1 MNPKEKA
8 LELIEQFKDKVNPYI
23 GSGML
28 SNTHDDDTIMWQ
40 SKRCALIAV
49 DEILKNFGLVANGQT
64 FFTEHRAVQYY
75 QEVKQEIENL

>member
-28 SNTHDDDTIMWQ
+28 SNTHDDDTILWQ
-40 SKRCALIAV
+40 SKRCALVAV
-49 DEILKNFGLVANGQT
+49 DEVLNEENHFIQT
-64 FFTEHRAVQYY
+64 DAHFLYWE
-75 QEVKQEIENL
+75 EVKQEIENL

>member
-8 LELIEQFKDKVNPYI
+8 LELIKQFKDKVNPYI

-28 SNTHDDDTIMWQ
+28 SNTHDDDTILWQ

-49 DEILKNFGLVANGQT
+49 DEILNEENHFIQT
-64 FFTEHRAVQYY
+64 DAHLLYWEQ
-75 QEVKQEIENL
+75 VKQEIKNL

>member
-28 SNTHDDDTIMWQ
+28 SNTHDDDTILWQ

-49 DEILKNFGLVANGQT
+49 DEILNKENHFIQT
-64 FFTEHRAVQYY
+64 DAHLLYWEQ
-75 QEVKQEIENL
+75 VKEEIQNL

>member
-28 SNTHDDDTIMWQ
+28 SNTHDDDTILWQ
-40 SKRCALIAV
+40 SKRCALVAV
-49 DEILKNFGLVANGQT
+49 DEILNEENHFIQT
-64 FFTEHRAVQYY
+64 DAHFLYWKQ
-75 QEVKQEIENL
+75 VKQEIETFNTNEK

>member
-28 SNTHDDDTIMWQ
+28 SNTHDDDTILWQ
-40 SKRCALIAV
+40 SKRCALVAV
-49 DEILKNFGLVANGQT
+49 DEVLNEENHFIQT
-64 FFTEHRAVQYY
+64 DAHLLYWE
-75 QEVKQEIENL
+75 EVKQEIKNL